1 MDLSVIAILLTGL
14 GLGFVHSL
22 DADHIVAVTA
32 LVCNNKSLRKSVTSA
47 TVWGIGHSAILLV
60 VGLVVL
66 ILRITIPE
74 SVVNI
79 FEFAAAILLIIL
91 GAYVL
96 KPLIHELNHR
106 RQHKAGIAHPHP
118 HTHPHSHDS
127 HEHAHSYL
135 HMHILPHSH
144 SHEADHE
151 EGNRRHLKSAFTG
164 VMQGLGGTA
173 ALMLVT
179 LATVNT
185 FEMGV
190 GFIVIFG
197 AGVILGMVSVV
208 CILGSILT
216 YTATRLE
223 KVHRII
229 LAVTGSVSIAFGIGI
244 IAGILL

>member
-1 MDLSVIAILLTGL
+1 MDLSAIVILLTGL

-22 DADHIVAVTA
+22 DADHIVAVTT

-47 TVWGIGHSAILLV
+47 TVWGIGHSAILLI

-66 ILRITIPE
+66 VLRITIPE
-74 SVVNI
+74 SVVNV
-79 FEFAAAILLIIL
+79 FEFAAAVLLIVL

-96 KPLIHELNHR
+96 KPLIHEWNHR

-118 HTHPHSHDS
+118 HTHTHTHDA
-127 HEHAHSYL
+127 HEHAHKHS
-135 HMHILPHSH
+135 HILPHSH
-144 SHEADHE
+144 SHEAGHE
-151 EGNRRHLKSAFTG
+151 EGNGRHLKSAFTG
-164 VMQGLGGTA
+164 ALQGLGGTA

-185 FEMGV
+185 LEMGI

-197 AGVILGMVSVV
+197 LGVILGMVAVV

>member
-1 MDLSVIAILLTGL
+1 MDLSVIVILLTGL

-32 LVCNNKSLRKSVTSA
+32 LVCNNKSLRKSITSA
-47 TVWGIGHSAILLV
+47 TVWGIGHSAILLI

-96 KPLIHELNHR
+96 KPLIKEWNHH
-106 RQHKAGIAHPHP
+106 RQHKAGVAHTHHP
-118 HTHPHSHDS
+118 HTHTHTHESHGHS
-127 HEHAHSYL
+127 

-144 SHEADHE
+144 HHEADHE
-151 EGNRRHLKSAFTG
+151 EGNGRHLKSALTG

-208 CILGSILT
+208 YILGSILT

-223 KVHRII
+223 KLHRII

>member
-1 MDLSVIAILLTGL
+1 MDLSAIVILLTGL

-47 TVWGIGHSAILLV
+47 TVWGIGHSAILLI
-60 VGLVVL
+60 VGLAVL
-66 ILRITIPE
+66 VLRITIPE

-79 FEFAAAILLIIL
+79 FEFAAAVLLIVL

-106 RQHKAGIAHPHP
+106 RQHKAGKAHPHP
-118 HTHPHSHDS
+118 HTHTHTHSQHEHSHT
-127 HEHAHSYL
+127 HL
-135 HMHILPHSH
+135 HMHILPHSY
-144 SHEADHE
+144 SHEAGHE
-151 EGNRRHLKSAFTG
+151 EGNGRHLKSAFTG
-164 VMQGLGGTA
+164 ALQGLGGTA

-185 FEMGV
+185 LEMGV

-197 AGVILGMVSVV
+197 AGVIVGMVSVV

-229 LAVTGSVSIAFGIGI
+229 LAVTGSVSIAFGICI
-244 IAGILL
+244 ILGILI

>member
-1 MDLSVIAILLTGL
+1 MDLSALVILLTGL

-22 DADHIVAVTA
+22 DADHIVAVTT

-47 TVWGIGHSAILLV
+47 TVWGIGHSAILLI
-60 VGLVVL
+60 VGLIVL

-79 FEFAAAILLIIL
+79 FEFSAAVLLILL
-91 GAYVL
+91 GAFVL
-96 KPLIHELNHR
+96 KPLIHEWNHH

-118 HTHPHSHDS
+118 HTHTHNHDS
-127 HEHAHSYL
+127 HEHSHP

-144 SHEADHE
+144 SHEAGHE
-151 EGNRRHLKSAFTG
+151 EGNGRHLKSAFTG

-179 LATVNT
+179 VATVNT
-185 FEMGV
+185 LPMGV

-197 AGVILGMVSVV
+197 VGVILGMISVV
-208 CILGSILT
+208 CILGSFLT

-223 KVHRII
+223 NVHRII
-229 LAVTGSVSIAFGIGI
+229 LVVTGSVSIAFGIGI
-244 IAGILL
+244 ILEILL

>member
-1 MDLSVIAILLTGL
+1 MDLSAIIILLTGL

-47 TVWGIGHSAILLV
+47 TVWGIGHSAILLI

-79 FEFAAAILLIIL
+79 FEFAAAVLLIVL

-118 HTHPHSHDS
+118 HTHTRNHES
-127 HEHAHSYL
+127 HEHAHP

-144 SHEADHE
+144 HHEADE
-151 EGNRRHLKSAFTG
+151 GEGNGRHLKSAFTG
-164 VMQGLGGTA
+164 ALQGLGGTA

-185 FEMGV
+185 LEMGV

-197 AGVILGMVSVV
+197 VGVILGMISVV

-229 LAVTGSVSIAFGIGI
+229 LAVTGSVSIAFGIGLI
-244 IAGILL
+244 IGILL

>member
-1 MDLSVIAILLTGL
+1 MDLSAIAILLTGL

-47 TVWGIGHSAILLV
+47 TVWGIGHSAILLI
-60 VGLVVL
+60 VGLAVL
-66 ILRITIPE
+66 ILRITIPD

-79 FEFAAAILLIIL
+79 FEFAAAVLLIIL
-91 GAYVL
+91 GVYVL
-96 KPLIHELNHR
+96 KPLIDEFNHH
-106 RQHKAGIAHPHP
+106 RQHEAGVAHTHHP
-118 HTHPHSHDS
+118 HTHNHDS
-127 HEHAHSYL
+127 HEHSHP
-135 HMHILPHSH
+135 HMHFLPHSH
-144 SHEADHE
+144 SHEAGAE
-151 EGNRRHLKSAFTG
+151 EGNGRHIKSALTG

-185 FEMGV
+185 LEMGI

-208 CILGSILT
+208 CILGSVLT

-244 IAGILL
+244 IAGILI

>member
-1 MDLSVIAILLTGL
+1 MDLSAFVILLTGL

-32 LVCNNKSLRKSVTSA
+32 LVCNNKSLKKSVTSA
-47 TVWGIGHSAILLV
+47 TVWGIGHSAILLI

-74 SVVNI
+74 GVVNL
-79 FEFAAAILLIIL
+79 FEFAAAILLIVL

-106 RQHKAGIAHPHP
+106 RLHKAGVAHPHP
-118 HTHPHSHDS
+118 HAHTHSHDS
-127 HEHAHSYL
+127 HENAHP

-144 SHEADHE
+144 NHDGGE
-151 EGNRRHLKSAFTG
+151 EGNGRHLKSAFTG
-164 VMQGLGGTA
+164 ALQGLGGTA

-185 FEMGV
+185 LEMGV

-197 AGVILGMVSVV
+197 VGVILGMISVV

-244 IAGILL
+244 IVGILL